1 VLNERGRI
9 VNKKLEAGTWSFNDD
24 GIIVE
29 NTDSTLLPAFSCWFQ
44 NINTSKRLRF
54 VINGVEDDL
63 NGTATGIVTALV
75 GQRTTA
81 GELFDLQGRRVAT
94 LLEDENP
101 QALGLPRGIYIL
113 NGKKVFIK

>member
-1 VLNERGRI
+1 MENRLALI
-9 VNKKLEAGTWSFNDD
+9 

-63 NGTATGIVTALV
+63 NGTPTGILEALV
-75 GQRTTA
+75 KPRTL
-81 GELFDLQGRRVAT
+81 GGNIFDLQGRQVGT
-94 LLEDENP
+94 LQDDERIESLNLP
-101 QALGLPRGIYIL
+101 QGIYIM
-113 NGKKVFIK
+113 NGKKIFIK